1 MALLILKVV
10 AVLAVAVVFALSLA
24 HALEYPGKMRLAKEP
39 YLAVQTIYYPGFTI
53 GGAAEP
59 LAILLVLAL
68 LLLSPWEMTGSV
80 LLIVALCGLIVVQG
94 VFWAMT
100 QPVNRVWV
108 KSMSMGAAGKRFFRP
123 DKADA
128 VEPEWTGLRD
138 RWERSHI
145 IRCIAAGIAL
155 LALVVAIAR

>member
-1 MALLILKVV
+1 MALLILAVV
-10 AVLAVAVVFALSLA
+10 AVLATAIVFALSLA
-24 HALEYPGKMRLAKEP
+24 HALEYPGKMRLEKEP

-68 LLLSPWEMTGSV
+68 LLLSPWEVTGSA
-80 LLIVALCGLIVVQG
+80 LLIVALCGLIAVQG

-100 QPVNRVWV
+100 QPVNRIWV
-108 KSMSMGAAGKRFFRP
+108 KFMPLDGAGKRFFRP
-123 DKADA
+123 DEAA
-128 VEPEWTGLRD
+128 AAEPDWTGLRD

-145 IRCIAAGIAL
+145 IRCIAASIAL
-155 LALVVAIAR
+155 LALVIAIVR

>member
-53 GGAAEP
+53 GGATEP
-59 LAILLVLAL
+59 LSSLLVLAL
-68 LLLSPWEMTGSV
+68 LLVSPWDQVGSL
-80 LLIVALCGLIVVQG
+80 LLIVALGGLIVVQG

-108 KSMSMGAAGKRFFRP
+108 KLMPMGAAGKRLFRP
-123 DKADA
+123 DEADA
-128 VEPEWTGLRD
+128 AEPEWTGLRD

-145 IRCIAAGIAL
+145 IRCIAASLAL
-155 LALVVAIAR
+155 LALVVAVAR